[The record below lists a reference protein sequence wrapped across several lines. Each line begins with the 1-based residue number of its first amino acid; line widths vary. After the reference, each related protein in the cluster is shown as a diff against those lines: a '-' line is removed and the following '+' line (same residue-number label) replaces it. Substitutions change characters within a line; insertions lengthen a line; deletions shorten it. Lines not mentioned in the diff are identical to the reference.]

1 MCKIH
6 YIRWSNHQKAMK
18 ILICSDAYLYQ
29 TNGVRNVVITLA
41 NGLKQLGHDVRVL
54 APANGRKSFKKDG
67 DCFIRSFPSFLY
79 PDVRLCPVHSD
90 PLIDELEQW
99 KPDLIH
105 VHTEADMARLAFK
118 IAAATGA
125 PVVITAHTDYATYA
139 FKRFHETRPV
149 RMTMKAFGKRFYR
162 HAKAVVAPSEKAR
175 HFAQL
180 QPAGDRVTVIPNGIR
195 LERYQRPVSAEEKA
209 ELFRKYGLT
218 DNGCTLV
225 MVTRVSREK
234 NIMEILHYF
243 PALLRAVPQAQLFIA
258 GDGPDRERLE
268 AYCAHNGLLERVRF
282 AGRIDPDEVYRYY
295 ALGDVFVSASTFEV
309 HSMTYLEAMACGLPL
324 VCREDAS
331 LLHVLDDGE
340 NGIIYNTESGFVE
353 AVSKILRDRTLR
365 EAMHKRALEKADEF
379 SDRRFV
385 ERTVALYEKVL
396 GR

>member
-1 MCKIH
+1 MGIDIKT
-6 YIRWSNHQKAMK
+6 MK
-18 ILICSDAYLYQ
+18 ILIASDAYTYQ

-118 IAAATGA
+118 IAAVTGA

-139 FKRFHETRPV
+139 FKRFHESRPV
-149 RMTMKAFGKRFYR
+149 RITMRAFGKRFYR

-195 LERYQRPVSAEEKA
+195 LERYQRPVTAEERA
-209 ELFRKYGLT
+209 ELFRRHGLT
-218 DNGCTLV
+218 DNGFTLV
-225 MVTRVSREK
+225 MVTRVSAEK

-243 PALLRAVPQAQLFIA
+243 PALQRALPDVQLLIA
-258 GDGPDRERLE
+258 GDGPDRKHLE
-268 AYCAHNGLLERVRF
+268 TYCAHNGLADRVHF
-282 AGRIDPDEVYRYY
+282 AGRIDPNEVYRYY
-295 ALGDVFVSASTFEV
+295 AMGDLFVSASTFEV

-331 LLHVLDDGE
+331 LLNVLDSGE
-340 NGIIYNTESGFVE
+340 NGFTYNTESGFVE
-353 AVSKILRDRTLR
+353 AVAKILRDRPLW
-365 EAMHKRALEKADEF
+365 EAMHRKALEKADQF

>member
-1 MCKIH
+1 
-6 YIRWSNHQKAMK
+6 MK
-18 ILICSDAYLYQ
+18 ILIASDAYIYQ

-41 NGLKQLGHDVRVL
+41 NGLKQLGHEVRVL
-54 APANGRKSFKKDG
+54 APANGRASFKKDG
-67 DCFIRSFPSFLY
+67 DCFIRSFPSFVY
-79 PDVRLCPVHSD
+79 PDVRLCPVLSD
-90 PLIDELEQW
+90 PLIEELEQW

-118 IAAATGA
+118 IAAVTGA

-139 FKRFHETRPV
+139 FKRFHESRPV
-149 RMTMKAFGKRFYR
+149 RMTMKVFGKRFYR

-180 QPAGDRVTVIPNGIR
+180 QPAEDRVTVIPNGIR
-195 LERYQRPVSAEEKA
+195 LERYQKPVSPEEKA
-209 ELFRKYGLT
+209 ELFRRHGLT

-225 MVTRVSREK
+225 MVTRVSAEK

-243 PALLRAVPQAQLFIA
+243 PALRRALPEAQLLIA
-258 GDGPDRERLE
+258 GDGPDRRRLE
-268 AYCAHNGLLERVRF
+268 AYCEHNGLTDRVRF
-282 AGRIDPDEVYRYY
+282 AGRIDPNEVYRYY
-295 ALGDVFVSASTFEV
+295 AMGDLFVAASTFEV

-331 LLHVLDDGE
+331 LLNVLDDGE
-340 NGIIYNTESGFVE
+340 NGFIYRTESGFVE
-353 AVSKILRDRTLR
+353 SAAKILRNRPLW
-365 EAMHKRALEKADEF
+365 EAMHRKALEKADQF

-385 ERTVALYEKVL
+385 ERTVALYEQVL

>member
-1 MCKIH
+1 MGID
-6 YIRWSNHQKAMK
+6 IKAMK
-18 ILICSDAYLYQ
+18 ILIASDAYIYQ

-54 APANGRKSFKKDG
+54 APANGRESFKKDG

-90 PLIDELEQW
+90 PLINELEQW

-118 IAAATGA
+118 IAAVTGA

-139 FKRFHETRPV
+139 FKRFHESRPV
-149 RMTMKAFGKRFYR
+149 RVTMKAFGKRFYR

-175 HFAQL
+175 RFAQL
-180 QPAGDRVTVIPNGIR
+180 QPAANRVTVIPNGIR
-195 LERYQRPVSAEEKA
+195 LERYQKPVSPEEKA
-209 ELFRKYGLT
+209 ALFQRYGLT

-243 PALLRAVPQAQLFIA
+243 PALLRAVPEAQLFIA

-268 AYCAHNGLLERVRF
+268 AYTAHNGLSERVRF
-282 AGRIDPDEVYRYY
+282 AGRIEPDEVYRYY

-331 LLHVLDDGE
+331 LLHVLDNGE
-340 NGIIYNTESGFVE
+340 NGFIYNTESGFVE
-353 AVSKILRDRTLR
+353 AVSRILRDRPLR

-385 ERTVALYEKVL
+385 ERTVALYEKVV

>member
-1 MCKIH
+1 MGID
-6 YIRWSNHQKAMK
+6 IKAMK
-18 ILICSDAYLYQ
+18 ILIASDAYIYQ

-54 APANGRKSFKKDG
+54 APANGRESFKKDG

-118 IAAATGA
+118 IASVTGA

-139 FKRFHETRPV
+139 FKRFHESRPV
-149 RMTMKAFGKRFYR
+149 RVTMKAFGKRFYR

-175 HFAQL
+175 RFAQL
-180 QPAGDRVTVIPNGIR
+180 QPAANRVTVIPNGIR
-195 LERYQRPVSAEEKA
+195 LERYQKPVSPEEKA
-209 ELFRKYGLT
+209 ALFQRYGLT

-243 PALLRAVPQAQLFIA
+243 PALLRAVPEAQLFIA

-268 AYCAHNGLLERVRF
+268 AYTAHNGLSERVRF
-282 AGRIDPDEVYRYY
+282 AGRIEPDEVYRYY

-331 LLHVLDDGE
+331 LLHVLDNGE
-340 NGIIYNTESGFVE
+340 NGFIYNTESGFVE
-353 AVSKILRDRTLR
+353 AVSRILRDRPLR

-385 ERTVALYEKVL
+385 ERTVALYEKVV